1 MEMNIFEK
9 ASRIKLRIN
18 STKGILSVE
27 DLWDLPLEKLNN
39 LAKDINRKL
48 REQGEED
55 FLGNT
60 PSRDSKL
67 SLTLDI
73 IKEVITVR
81 LGEKLKQ
88 EEAAEKKT
96 KKERLMAIL
105 ARKEEESLEGKS
117 AEEIRKLIAELD

>member
-1 MEMNIFEK
+1 MNIFEK
-9 ASRIKLRIN
+9 ASRMKLRIN

-27 DLWDLPLEKLNN
+27 DLWDLSLDKLNN

-60 PSRDSKL
+60 PSSDAKL

-73 IKEVITVR
+73 IKEIIRVR
-81 LGEKLKQ
+81 LEEKSIVEKN
-88 EEAAEKKT
+88 AEKKA
-96 KKERLMAIL
+96 KKEQLMAIL
-105 ARKEEESLEGKS
+105 ARKEAESLEGKS
-117 AEEIRKLIAELD
+117 IEEIRKLIAELD

>member
-88 EEAAEKKT
+88 EEAAEKKA

>member
-27 DLWDLPLEKLNN
+27 DLWDLPLEKLNS
-39 LAKDINRKL
+39 LAKDVNRKL

-60 PSRDSKL
+60 PSRDAKL

-73 IKEVITVR
+73 IKEIIKVR
-81 LGEKLKQ
+81 LDEKSEQ
-88 EEAAEKKT
+88 EKKAEKKA
-96 KKERLMAIL
+96 KKEQLMAIL
-105 ARKEEESLEGKS
+105 ARKEAESLEGKS
-117 AEEIRKLIAELD
+117 TEEIRKLIAELD

>member
-39 LAKDINRKL
+39 LAKDVNRKL

-88 EEAAEKKT
+88 EEAAEKKA

>member
-27 DLWDLPLEKLNN
+27 DLWDLPLEKLNS
-39 LAKDINRKL
+39 LAKDVNRKL

-73 IKEVITVR
+73 IKEVISVR

-88 EEAAEKKT
+88 EEAAEKKA

-117 AEEIRKLIAELD
+117 VEEIRKLIAELD